1 MKRQWNSCPCWQIE
15 VVLFSIADCGKEP
28 AELSVLPHEAHTPLG
43 GCSLAPMTALSL
55 CASLP
60 ILGLSAASGQWPS
73 SLNGRGL
80 ASCSTRTAKSRS
92 PTRYMLS
99 ILMCNLGRSLV
110 WQQGRWP
117 GCQKTGTPR
126 VSWDANRPR

>member
-80 ASCSTRTAKSRS
+80 ASCSTRMAKSRS
-92 PTRYMLS
+92 PTQYMLS
-99 ILMCNLGRSLV
+99 ILVCNLGLSLV
-110 WQQGRWP
+110 WQQGCWP

-126 VSWDANRPR
+126 VSWDANWPR